1 MNSSYFCILLQYS
14 TRILIVNYPVL
25 FFSHF
30 LVNMKVLMRLS
41 ALASDWWCYFS
52 NGRQGLLDLV
62 VRLLL
67 NLENSIYHI
76 LTMLL
81 DTASLSE
88 PELLSVSMT
97 AQEIIGNQDLRQFLK
112 NLILKTN
119 KNRII

>member
-1 MNSSYFCILLQYS
+1 MNIVVLRNIPSTASFCSLLQRHSVVYHLFYS
-14 TRILIVNYPVL
+14 FFL
-25 FFSHF
+25 FFFF

-67 NLENSIYHI
+67 NLENSIYHL

-88 PELLSVSMT
+88 LELLSVSLT
-97 AQEIIGNQDLRQFLK
+97 AQEIIGN
-112 NLILKTN
+112 
-119 KNRII
+119 